1 MDKIIHCDQTGFI
14 KGRFIGENIRL
25 VYDIMHY
32 TEIIQVPGLL
42 MLIDFEKAF
51 DTVSWNFIQD
61 ALHFFNFGDSIKS
74 WIYTFYN
81 DIKSCVI
88 QNGVVSDYFYPE
100 RGCRQGDPISPYLFL
115 LCAEILG
122 ILIRNNKDIKGIT
135 IEGVEYKLSQYADDT
150 TIFTDGSPS
159 SLDGIIRILD
169 YFATL
174 SGLKINPSKTK
185 MIWIGS
191 KKFSKDV
198 FHHSRWKFE
207 WNNKTFNLLGVEF
220 TINLSDMLEINYKY
234 KVEEIKRIM
243 KHWEKRN
250 LTPFGRLTVIKT
262 LLIPKLNHLICTIP
276 NPSQSMINSL
286 EKDFY
291 NFLWKSKRHK
301 IKKNV
306 AIQDYEDGGL
316 KMINYAD
323 FITALKSSW
332 VRRLLHSN
340 AKWKNLLE
348 VQLGF
353 KMELFWI
360 YGIDFIEKTSEN
372 ISNPFWSEVF
382 QSWSAIYK
390 VDKSKTPS
398 HEPLWYNPKITVGGN
413 SVLYK
418 NYQNSQVIFIN
429 DLISEDGSFL
439 SYDYIR
445 NSLKVKTNF
454 LEYTGL
460 KKAISKNQEFTKNQL
475 IKYASPF
482 IPSTISIFFKNKK
495 GCKDMYKTL
504 VKSKLTN
511 VTAISK
517 WSNYGINFSK
527 TDWKNIFIL
536 PFRTTTET
544 KLQWLQLQIIHRIIP
559 CNNFLFKIKVTDS
572 PTCSFCKEDL
582 ETIEH
587 LFADCHIV
595 KELWSNI
602 EEWISNKFD
611 RHISFDR
618 KSILFGKFGN
628 QNIYKCD
635 NLIILTIKQYIYTG
649 KYLYQMKN
657 CKLSVETLKNVL
669 IEKIRIQK
677 LLLLKNCRYDEY
689 HRFWQTFYD
698 KL

>member
-1 MDKIIHCDQTGFI
+1 M
-14 KGRFIGENIRL
+14 
-25 VYDIMHY
+25 
-32 TEIIQVPGLL
+32 
-42 MLIDFEKAF
+42 
-51 DTVSWNFIQD
+51 
-61 ALHFFNFGDSIKS
+61 
-74 WIYTFYN
+74 N
-81 DIKSCVI
+81 D
-88 QNGVVSDYFYPE
+88 
-100 RGCRQGDPISPYLFL
+100 
-115 LCAEILG
+115 
-122 ILIRNNKDIKGIT
+122 
-135 IEGVEYKLSQYADDT
+135 
-150 TIFTDGSPS
+150 
-159 SLDGIIRILD
+159 
-169 YFATL
+169 
-174 SGLKINPSKTK
+174 
-185 MIWIGS
+185 
-191 KKFSKDV
+191 
-198 FHHSRWKFE
+198 
-207 WNNKTFNLLGVEF
+207 
-220 TINLSDMLEINYKY
+220 
-234 KVEEIKRIM
+234 
-243 KHWEKRN
+243 
-250 LTPFGRLTVIKT
+250 
-262 LLIPKLNHLICTIP
+262 
-276 NPSQSMINSL
+276 
-286 EKDFY
+286 
-291 NFLWKSKRHK
+291 
-301 IKKNV
+301 
-306 AIQDYEDGGL
+306 
-316 KMINYAD
+316 YAD

-332 VRRLLHSN
+332 VRRLLHSK

-353 KMELFWI
+353 KMDLFWI

-460 KKAISKNQEFTKNQL
+460 KKAISKNQEFTQNQL

-689 HRFWQTFYD
+689 NRFWQTFYD

>member
-1 MDKIIHCDQTGFI
+1 M
-14 KGRFIGENIRL
+14 
-25 VYDIMHY
+25 
-32 TEIIQVPGLL
+32 
-42 MLIDFEKAF
+42 
-51 DTVSWNFIQD
+51 
-61 ALHFFNFGDSIKS
+61 
-74 WIYTFYN
+74 
-81 DIKSCVI
+81 
-88 QNGVVSDYFYPE
+88 
-100 RGCRQGDPISPYLFL
+100 
-115 LCAEILG
+115 CAEILG

-220 TINLSDMLEINYKY
+220 TINLSDMLEINYKN

-306 AIQDYEDGGL
+306 DIQDYEDGGL

-332 VRRLLHSN
+332 VRRLLHSK

-439 SYDYIR
+439 SHDYIR

-460 KKAISKNQEFTKNQL
+460 KKAIS
-475 IKYASPF
+475 
-482 IPSTISIFFKNKK
+482 
-495 GCKDMYKTL
+495 
-504 VKSKLTN
+504 
-511 VTAISK
+511 
-517 WSNYGINFSK
+517 
-527 TDWKNIFIL
+527 
-536 PFRTTTET
+536 
-544 KLQWLQLQIIHRIIP
+544 
-559 CNNFLFKIKVTDS
+559 
-572 PTCSFCKEDL
+572 
-582 ETIEH
+582 
-587 LFADCHIV
+587 
-595 KELWSNI
+595 
-602 EEWISNKFD
+602 
-611 RHISFDR
+611 
-618 KSILFGKFGN
+618 
-628 QNIYKCD
+628 
-635 NLIILTIKQYIYTG
+635 
-649 KYLYQMKN
+649 
-657 CKLSVETLKNVL
+657 
-669 IEKIRIQK
+669 
-677 LLLLKNCRYDEY
+677 
-689 HRFWQTFYD
+689 
-698 KL
+698 